1 MHTHQI
7 KALHAPMFR
16 RGLRGLLGAALPLSL
31 RINTPYQ
38 IVGSKPTFTLIGATP
53 GATVFWS
60 SYKDGSPTG
69 EYNASYGQTVE
80 ANGTVELEGGQ
91 WTENDIGTWI
101 KEVLIQSPDGTNNRA
116 MIQFAVSPAA
126 IANAGTQPAAS
137 GGINSLVS
145 GSFNVAGYQVP
156 NLVPIAIG
164 AYFLFFKRR

>member
-1 MHTHQI
+1 
-7 KALHAPMFR
+7 MFR

-38 IVGSKPTFTLIGATP
+38 VVGSKPTFTLIGATP

-91 WTENDIGTWI
+91 WTESDIGTWI
-101 KEVLIQSPDGTNNRA
+101 KEVLIQSPDGANNRA

-126 IANAGTQPAAS
+126 AASTTGAGTQATA
-137 GGINSLVS
+137 GGFSNIIS